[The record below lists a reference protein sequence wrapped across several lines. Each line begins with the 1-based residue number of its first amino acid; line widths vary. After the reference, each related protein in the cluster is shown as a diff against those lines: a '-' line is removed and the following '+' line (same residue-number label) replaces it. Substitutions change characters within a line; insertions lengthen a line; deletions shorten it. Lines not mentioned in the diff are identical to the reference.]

1 MLLGKFVLSATLA
14 SLVIMTSNA
23 YADVLDSY
31 DVSATYNSGGG
42 SVTGT
47 FTLDTTLDTVTAIDL
62 TVTSSGVIP
71 GWTDSTPSDFGFSQF
86 TGTGTLQY
94 LVSGGPDINHEVYL
108 YFPPAGGSLY
118 NAAFDES
125 AVNDYFCTGGG
136 GNNNCGYDVYGTVS
150 AAAGVSTTPLPAALP
165 LFAGGLGLIGFIG
178 RRKKVKAFSA

>member
-1 MLLGKFVLSATLA
+1 MFLGKFFLSATLA
-14 SLVIMTSNA
+14 SLVVLTSNA

-42 SVTGT
+42 SLTGS

-62 TVTSSGVIP
+62 TVTGSGYFP
-71 GWTDSTPSDFGFSQF
+71 GFTDSNASDFGFLQF
-86 TGTGTLQY
+86 LGTGTLQY
-94 LVSGGPDINHEVYL
+94 EVLGGPSIDADVTL
-108 YFPPAGGSLY
+108 YFPPLGGSLY

-136 GNNNCGYDVYGTVS
+136 SGDNCGYDVYGTVT
-150 AAAGVSTTPLPAALP
+150 AAVATTPLPAALP

-178 RRKKVKAFSA
+178 RRKKGKAFSA